1 MAGKMVFDTVTKR
14 QLPVTIDG
22 VDYVLREANSD
33 VGARYK
39 TACIRGA
46 KFQEGKP
53 TTVDNL
59 GDVEPLLVAGCL
71 FKVTPT
77 GEEKV
82 TEAWVRTLP
91 NRVVKPMFDWAKEN
105 SDLNNQVDTVESL
118 NKDIAKLQE
127 KLARL
132 IEEKAEGN

>member
-1 MAGKMVFDTVTKR
+1 MVFDTITKR
-14 QLPVTIDG
+14 QLPVSIDG
-22 VDYVLREANSD
+22 VEYVLREANGD
-33 VGARYK
+33 VGAKYK

-71 FKVTPT
+71 FKVTPS

-82 TEAWVRTLP
+82 TEAFVRALP

-105 SDLNNQVDTVESL
+105 SDLKEKEDTVESL
-118 NKDIAKLQE
+118 QKDID
-127 KLARL
+127 KLAEKRDRL
-132 IEEKAEGN
+132 KAEKEEGN